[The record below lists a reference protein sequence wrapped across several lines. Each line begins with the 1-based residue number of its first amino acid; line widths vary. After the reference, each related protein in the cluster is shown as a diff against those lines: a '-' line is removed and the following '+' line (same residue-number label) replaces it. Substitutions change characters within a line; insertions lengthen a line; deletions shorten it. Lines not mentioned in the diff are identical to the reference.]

1 MTQSITESE
10 QMSWNHRVIRRSNSP
25 SIDPEWTYQIHEV
38 YYNDDGSIESWSEN
52 PVAPMGENPSELQ
65 SEIRHFLAA
74 LNQPVLEEVE
84 FNGEETLLEIKDE
97 K

>member
-1 MTQSITESE
+1 
-10 QMSWNHRVIRRSNSP
+10 MSWNHRVIRRTHSP

-38 YYNDDGSIESWSEN
+38 YYSDDGSIESWTEN
-52 PVAPMGENPSELQ
+52 PVAPRGENPTELQ
-65 SEIRHFLAA
+65 SEIRLFSAA

-84 FNGEETLLEIKDE
+84 CNGEETLLEIKNE